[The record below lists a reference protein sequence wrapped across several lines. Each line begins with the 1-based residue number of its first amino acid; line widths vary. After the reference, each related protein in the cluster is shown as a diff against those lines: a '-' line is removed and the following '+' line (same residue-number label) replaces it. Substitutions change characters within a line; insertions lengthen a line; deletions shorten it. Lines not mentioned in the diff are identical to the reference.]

1 MESEFLYRYIG
12 FETFVDMVQK
22 NALTF
27 VLPSVWDDPQEESPF
42 IQMVKKRSRLPS
54 CDAQQ
59 NIRTKLVR
67 VVGK

>member
-42 IQMVKKRSRLPS
+42 IQMVKKRDSGIDRAFLLAMRNKIY
-54 CDAQQ
+54 AQS
-59 NIRTKLVR
+59 
-67 VVGK
+67 